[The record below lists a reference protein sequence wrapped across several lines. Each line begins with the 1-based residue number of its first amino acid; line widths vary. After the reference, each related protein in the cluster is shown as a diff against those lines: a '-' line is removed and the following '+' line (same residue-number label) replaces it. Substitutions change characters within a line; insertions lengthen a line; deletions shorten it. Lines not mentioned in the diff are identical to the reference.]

1 MPLDS
6 VFLTALRSELCKSL
20 IGAKIEKVQ
29 EPSRDELIFSLHAQR
44 GNLRLLISASSG
56 GARVHLTEAYYEN
69 PQSPPMFCMLMRKH
83 LVGAR
88 IREISQPPAER
99 VLDFGL
105 DALDAMGG
113 AVGKHL
119 ILELMGRYS
128 NIILTGED
136 GIIIDCL
143 RRIGGDMSEKRR
155 VLPGLIYRLPPPQ
168 ERLYPMECGSE
179 EIKAAFDLAGG
190 DMTLEKWILSTFT
203 GLCPL
208 VCRELAHK
216 AYGDTETRVF
226 EARAA
231 DGGRSV
237 LCSLS
242 TFIDEVKKQKFTPCL
257 LSDQD
262 GAPRDF
268 YCFPIEQYG
277 GSFIGTHLP
286 AFSELL
292 EAFYTK
298 RGGLERRRQR
308 AQTLLKNVKS
318 QRDRTARRVAVQT
331 EELKATKG
339 REELRKQGDIITANL
354 HLMKKGMS
362 VLRAADFYSE
372 DGAEREIKLD
382 PLKTP
387 QQNAAKYYKDYTRA
401 KTAERVLTEQIESG
415 KAELDYLTAVIEEIT
430 LCDCERD
437 LAEVRQELSDTGY
450 VKKQVSGKK
459 EKRIEPKPMRFKSST
474 GFEILVGKNNAQ
486 NDKLTLR
493 TARKTDVWL
502 HTQKIH
508 GSHVII
514 CGEPDGKTME
524 EAACLAAYYSQARE
538 SKNIP
543 VDYTLVKN
551 VKKAPGGKPGMVI
564 YTDYRTIFVTPDEK
578 LAKKLS
584 VK

>member
-6 VFLTALRSELCKSL
+6 VFLTALRSELCISL

-29 EPSRDELIFSLHAQR
+29 EPSRDELILSLHAQS
-44 GNLRLLISASSG
+44 GNLKLLISTSSG
-56 GARVHLTEAYYEN
+56 GARVHLTKAYYEN
-69 PQSPPMFCMLMRKH
+69 PQTPPMFCMLMRKH

-99 VLDFGL
+99 VLDFTL
-105 DALDAMGG
+105 DALDALGG
-113 AVGKHL
+113 AVRKHL

-136 GIIIDCL
+136 GIVIDCL
-143 RRIGGDMSEKRR
+143 RRIGGEMTDKRH

-168 ERLYPMECGSE
+168 ERLYPMNCGSE
-179 EIKAAFDLAGG
+179 EIQYAFDLAGG
-190 DMTLEKWILSTFT
+190 DLTLEKWLLSSFA

-208 VCRELAHK
+208 VCREMAHK
-216 AYGDTETRVF
+216 AYGDTETRIF
-226 EARAA
+226 EARGT

-237 LCSLS
+237 LDTFS
-242 TFIDEVKKQKFTPCL
+242 TFIGEVKTQKFTPYL
-257 LSDQD
+257 LSEQD

-268 YCFPIEQYG
+268 YCFPIVQYG
-277 GSFIGTHLP
+277 GAFVSTHLST
-286 AFSELL
+286 FSELL
-292 EAFYTK
+292 EVFYTK
-298 RGGLERRRQR
+298 RDGMARRRQR
-308 AQTLLKNVKS
+308 AQTLLKNVKN
-318 QRDRTARRVAVQT
+318 QRDRTIRRVAVQT
-331 EELKATKG
+331 EELKATAG
-339 REELRKQGDIITANL
+339 REELRKQGDIIIANL
-354 HLMKKGMS
+354 HLMKKGMG

-401 KTAERVLTEQIESG
+401 KTAERVLAEQIKSG
-415 KAELDYLTAVIEEIT
+415 KEELDYLTAVIEEIT
-430 LCDCERD
+430 LCDSERD
-437 LAEVRQELSDTGY
+437 LAEVRQELSDAGY
-450 VKKQVSGKK
+450 VKRQAGGKK

-474 GFEILVGKNNAQ
+474 GVEILVGKNNVQ
-486 NDKLTLR
+486 NDKLTLK

-514 CGEPDGKTME
+514 SGEPDEKTME

-538 SKNIP
+538 SNNVP

-551 VKKAPGGKPGMVI
+551 VKKASGGKPGMVI
-564 YTDYRTIFVTPDEK
+564 YTDYHTIFANPDEN
-578 LAKKLS
+578 LAQKLS